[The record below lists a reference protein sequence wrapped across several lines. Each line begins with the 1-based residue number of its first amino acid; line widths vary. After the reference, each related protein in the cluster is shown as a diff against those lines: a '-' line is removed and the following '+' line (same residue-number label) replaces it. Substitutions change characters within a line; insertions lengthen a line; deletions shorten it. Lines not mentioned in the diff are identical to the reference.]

1 MYNVIQLFLKYGA
14 HLLFIALELLCFSL
28 IINYNKTQREILL
41 NSSNVYLAR
50 IAAQSGKLTE
60 YFRLSQV
67 NDSLI
72 RENAVLVEN
81 LILLDYAT
89 DQIPES
95 DSAYTRYHLI
105 PAFICNSTFYL
116 RNNHLT
122 LCKGSREGI
131 RPGMGVI
138 SAGNGIVG
146 IVRNTSPNFA
156 HVMSILHSQTR
167 ISCAI
172 KNRNAHGNL
181 VWKNTD
187 PLRMTLEAVPKHQQ
201 ISLGD
206 TVITSGYSTMF
217 PKGIPVG
224 KIESFTIVPGSNSY
238 EINVK
243 LFNDVTNIHY
253 AFVIQNRFAQEQLSL
268 EAEVKNE

>member
-14 HLLFIALELLCFSL
+14 HLLFIAFELLCFSL
-28 IINYNKTQREILL
+28 IINYNKNQREILL
-41 NSSNVYLAR
+41 NSSNVYLGK
-50 IAAQSGKLTE
+50 ISAQTAKVSD
-60 YFRLSQV
+60 YFRLKHI

-89 DQIPES
+89 DQIPET
-95 DSAYTRYHLI
+95 DTAYLRYHLI
-105 PAFICNSTFYL
+105 PAFICNSTVYL

-138 SAGNGIVG
+138 SAEKGIVG
-146 IVRNTSPNFA
+146 LVRNVSTNFA
-156 HVMSILHSQTR
+156 HVMSILNTQTR

-172 KNRNAHGNL
+172 QGLNAHGNL

-206 TVITSGYSTMF
+206 TIMTSGYSTMF

-224 KIESFTIVPGSNSY
+224 KIENFMIIPGSNSY
-238 EINVK
+238 EITVK
-243 LFNDVTNIHY
+243 LFNDVTNIRY
-253 AFVIQNRFAQEQLSL
+253 AYVIQNRFAAEQSSL